1 MKDEEKTTKFK
12 LHTKFSM
19 ARNVGV
25 ILQLEQDYWG
35 NTVDGGYFHPKFWSG
50 QEDDCTLLNVRP
62 A

>member
-35 NTVDGGYFHPKFWSG
+35 YTVDGGYFHPKS
-50 QEDDCTLLNVRP
+50 
-62 A
+62 